1 MPSNN
6 TKYNSEFRERTCK
19 HILESG
25 KSATSV
31 GEELGVDKNTI
42 CSWVRQYRR
51 KHKLPSYAESKGVQ
65 QVNIK
70 EAKANSLQAK
80 VDRKRIMELEE
91 EIEIL
96 KKALLRIFTQ
106 APR

>member
-6 TKYNSEFRERTCK
+6 SKYNTEFRERTCK

-42 CSWVRQYRR
+42 CSWMRQYRR
-51 KHKLPSYAESKGVQ
+51 RNKLPSFAESKGI
-65 QVNIK
+65 NLSHTR
-70 EAKANSLQAK
+70 EAKVVNAQNK
-80 VDRKRIMELEE
+80 IDKKRIAELEE

-96 KKALLRIFTQ
+96 KKALRIFMQ
-106 APR
+106 AS

>member
-6 TKYNSEFRERTCK
+6 SKYNNEFRERTCK

-42 CSWVRQYRR
+42 CAWVRQYR
-51 KHKLPSYAESKGVQ
+51 KQNKLPSYAESKD
-65 QVNIK
+65 IK
-70 EAKANSLQAK
+70 TVSNREAKVVNAQNKL
-80 VDRKRIMELEE
+80 DRKRIMELEE

-96 KKALLRIFTQ
+96 KKALRIFTQ